1 MNSKYVKISFREEI
15 DNKFES
21 HKLATANTTELSAF
35 CSTVPTLSLP
45 CIREIPE
52 GILNY
57 GTEFSMDSL
66 TIP

>member
-1 MNSKYVKISFREEI
+1 MNSNYVKISFREEI

-21 HKLATANTTELSAF
+21 HLLATANTTELSAF
-35 CSTVPTLSLP
+35 CSAVPPISLP
-45 CIREIPE
+45 CIREFPG

-57 GTEFSMDSL
+57 GTEISMDSL

>member
-1 MNSKYVKISFREEI
+1 MNSNYVKISFREEI

-21 HKLATANTTELSAF
+21 HLLATANATEFSPF
-35 CSTVPTLSLP
+35 CSSVPPLSLP
-45 CIREIPE
+45 CIREFPE

-57 GTEFSMDSL
+57 GTEFSMESL

>member
-1 MNSKYVKISFREEI
+1 MNSNYVKISFIEEI

-21 HKLATANTTELSAF
+21 HLLANTTELSAF
-35 CSTVPTLSLP
+35 CSTVPLLSLP
-45 CIREIPE
+45 CIREFPE

-57 GTEFSMDSL
+57 ESEFSMDSL